1 MARMRR
7 SGALATSLLLAC
19 SGAAD
24 TRASATPTPVLTA
37 DPAAPTKPLAP
48 ATAQASPQGAPA
60 TAQASLQG
68 APATAQASPQGAP
81 ATTQASPQG
90 APATAQAKPQPDAAQ
105 ARPPAPALPAA
116 PASPLPVAPAP
127 DARGLRFTRA
137 CAAGD
142 TVTLAAVGDLLLHHE
157 LQIQAYAAPEG
168 FLAVWGEV
176 RDLLALAD
184 LSYANLEG
192 AVATGLNRKGEA
204 VTDPGRVFDRDVY
217 SSYPRFNYHA
227 SLLDD
232 LLRSSIDVVST
243 ANNHS
248 LDRESAGVDATIAA
262 LDRVGLA
269 HTGTRARGAAS
280 PWHAITHAN
289 GLRVAWLA
297 CTFSTNQI
305 PDPDGQVLGC
315 FKPAGALEREV
326 ATLAADPTI
335 DAVIVTPHWGVEY
348 TPTPALAQQ
357 KLARRL
363 AEAGATAV
371 IGSHPHVLQ
380 TWEVVRTRDS
390 REVPVIYSLGNFASH
405 QPELPRRSSM
415 ILYLGLTRPPG
426 AKAHVH
432 GVRYVP
438 LHVRQDGERYLVE
451 AIDRVGGPADSR
463 ALTVGVFGEAA
474 VLAPGAPLAT
484 RPACP

>member
-1 MARMRR
+1 MPG
-7 SGALATSLLLAC
+7 S
-19 SGAAD
+19 
-24 TRASATPTPVLTA
+24 
-37 DPAAPTKPLAP
+37 LAP
-48 ATAQASPQGAPA
+48 ASTPTTPTAPGS
-60 TAQASLQG
+60 
-68 APATAQASPQGAP
+68 
-81 ATTQASPQG
+81 
-90 APATAQAKPQPDAAQ
+90 
-105 ARPPAPALPAA
+105 PAPASTPQLT
-116 PASPLPVAPAP
+116 APAP
-127 DARGLRFTRA
+127 DAKGLQFTRA
-137 CAAGD
+137 CVPGD
-142 TVTLAAVGDLLLHHE
+142 LLTIAAVGDLLLHHE

-168 FLAVWGEV
+168 FLAIWGEV

-192 AVATGLNRKGEA
+192 TVATGLNRKGQA
-204 VTDPGRVFDRDVY
+204 VTDPGKVFDRDVY

-232 LLRSSIDVVST
+232 LIGSGVDVVST
-243 ANNHS
+243 ANNHA

-269 HTGTRARGAAS
+269 HTGTRTRGAAG
-280 PWHAITHAN
+280 PWHAVTTAK
-289 GLRVAWLA
+289 GLRIAWLA

-305 PDPDGQVLGC
+305 PDPDHQVLGC

-326 ATLAADPTI
+326 AALAADPTL
-335 DAVIVTPHWGVEY
+335 DAVIVTPHWGTEY
-348 TPTPALAQQ
+348 TPTPAPAQQ

-380 TWEVVRTRDS
+380 TWEVIRTRDS

-405 QPELPRRSSM
+405 QPDLPRRSSM

-438 LHVRQDGERYLVE
+438 LHVRQDGERYFVE

-474 VLAPGAPLAT
+474 VLSPGAPLAT

>member
-1 MARMRR
+1 MPSR
-7 SGALATSLLLAC
+7 SSAWRPAALAMSVLLAC

-24 TRASATPTPVLTA
+24 SRAPPSPALAPTIAPSPTSAARVDLAAPTSA
-37 DPAAPTKPLAP
+37 DPAAS
-48 ATAQASPQGAPA
+48 ATRTTPQ
-60 TAQASLQG
+60 
-68 APATAQASPQGAP
+68 
-81 ATTQASPQG
+81 
-90 APATAQAKPQPDAAQ
+90 
-105 ARPPAPALPAA
+105 PPAP
-116 PASPLPVAPAP
+116 PVAPMP
-127 DARGLRFTRA
+127 DAKGLRFARA
-137 CAAGD
+137 CAPGD
-142 TVTLAAVGDLLLHHE
+142 TLTIAAVGDLLLHHE

-176 RDLLALAD
+176 KDLLALAD
-184 LSYANLEG
+184 ISYANLEG
-192 AVATGLNRKGEA
+192 AVATGLNRKGEP
-204 VTDPGRVFDRDVY
+204 VTDPGRVFDRVVY

-232 LLRSSIDVVST
+232 LIRSGVDVVST
-243 ANNHS
+243 ANNHA
-248 LDRESAGVDATIAA
+248 LDRESTGVDATIAA

-269 HTGTRARGAAS
+269 HTGTRTRGATG
-280 PWHAITHAN
+280 PWHAVTRAG
-289 GLRVAWLA
+289 GLNVAWLA

-305 PDPDGQVLGC
+305 PDPDDQVLGC
-315 FKPAGALEREV
+315 YAPAGALEREV
-326 ATLAADPTI
+326 AALAADPAI
-335 DAVIVTPHWGVEY
+335 DAVIVTPHWGREY
-348 TPTPALAQQ
+348 SDEPDRAQR

-380 TWEVVRTRDS
+380 TWELLRTKDG
-390 REVPVIYSLGNFASH
+390 REVPVVYSLGNFASH

>member
-1 MARMRR
+1 MSPRPGSRR
-7 SGALATSLLLAC
+7 LGAVAASVLLAC
-19 SGAAD
+19 SGAGD
-24 TRASATPTPVLTA
+24 SRGPATPAPGH
-37 DPAAPTKPLAP
+37 AAGQP
-48 ATAQASPQGAPA
+48 ASPQGP
-60 TAQASLQG
+60 QDFAS
-68 APATAQASPQGAP
+68 TSPQ
-81 ATTQASPQG
+81 TTASAISQG
-90 APATAQAKPQPDAAQ
+90 SASGQSADS
-105 ARPPAPALPAA
+105 RPAPAPGQSADSRPA
-116 PASPLPVAPAP
+116 PAQSADSRPGATTDSPVLAAALPPAPAP
-127 DARGLRFTRA
+127 DALGLTFTRA
-137 CAAGD
+137 CVPGD
-142 TVTLAAVGDLLLHHE
+142 SVTISAVGDLLLHHE
-157 LQIQAYAAPEG
+157 LQIQAYAAPDG
-168 FLAVWGEV
+168 FLSVWGEV

-184 LSYANLEG
+184 ISYANLEG
-192 AVATGLNRKGEA
+192 AVATGLNRNGHA
-204 VTDPGRVFDRDVY
+204 VTDPGKVFDREVY

-232 LLRSSIDVVST
+232 LLRSGVDVVST
-243 ANNHS
+243 ANNHA
-248 LDRESAGVDATIAA
+248 LDREPAGVDATIAA

-269 HTGTRARGAAS
+269 HTGTRARGATG
-280 PWHAITHAN
+280 PWHTVTHAN
-289 GLRVAWLA
+289 GLHVAWLA

-305 PDPDGQVLGC
+305 PDPDHQVLGC

-326 ATLAADPTI
+326 AALAADPAI

-348 TPTPALAQQ
+348 TPKPAATQQ

-380 TWEVVRTRDS
+380 TWEVVRTKDS

-405 QPELPRRSSM
+405 QPGLPRRSSM

-438 LHVRQDGERYLVE
+438 LHVRRDGERYYVE

-474 VLAPGAPLAT
+474 VLTPGKPLAT

>member
-1 MARMRR
+1 M
-7 SGALATSLLLAC
+7 AC
-19 SGAAD
+19 SGA
-24 TRASATPTPVLTA
+24 
-37 DPAAPTKPLAP
+37 DP
-48 ATAQASPQGAPA
+48 
-60 TAQASLQG
+60 
-68 APATAQASPQGAP
+68 
-81 ATTQASPQG
+81 
-90 APATAQAKPQPDAAQ
+90 
-105 ARPPAPALPAA
+105 RA
-116 PASPLPVAPAP
+116 PASPVPAPPALAAPTPPAPPTLTAPPQPAPPAAIDPAAAAPQPAATTAPPPVAPPP
-127 DARGLRFTRA
+127 DAKGLHFARA

-142 TVTLAAVGDLLLHHE
+142 TLTIAAVGDLLLHHE
-157 LQIQAYAAPEG
+157 LQIQAYAAPDG
-168 FLAVWGEV
+168 FLAVWGGV
-176 RDLLALAD
+176 HDLLERAD

-192 AVATGLNRKGEA
+192 AVAAGLNRKGEP
-204 VTDPGRVFDRDVY
+204 VPDPGRVFDRHVY
-217 SSYPRFNYHA
+217 SAYPRFNYHP

-232 LLRSSIDVVST
+232 LIRSGVDVVST
-243 ANNHS
+243 ANNHA
-248 LDRESAGVDATIAA
+248 LDREPAGVDATITA

-269 HTGTRARGAAS
+269 HTGTRARGSQA
-280 PWHAITHAN
+280 PWFAVTRAR
-289 GLRVAWLA
+289 GLSVAWLA

-326 ATLAADPTI
+326 AALAADPAI
-335 DAVIVTPHWGVEY
+335 DAVIVTPHWGKEY
-348 TPTPALAQQ
+348 QDKPTRAQQ
-357 KLARRL
+357 QLARRL

-380 TWEVVRTRDS
+380 TWELVRAKDG
-390 REVPVIYSLGNFASH
+390 REVPVVYSLGNFASH

-438 LHVRQDGERYLVE
+438 LHVRQDGERFFVE

-463 ALTVGVFGEAA
+463 ALTVGAFGEAA
-474 VLAPGAPLAT
+474 VLAPDEPLAT

>member
-1 MARMRR
+1 MPSR
-7 SGALATSLLLAC
+7 SSAWRPAALAMSVLLAC

-24 TRASATPTPVLTA
+24 SRAPPSPALAPTIAPSPTSAARVDLAAPTSAARVDRAAPTSAARVDLAAPTSAARVDHAAPTSAARVDLAAPTSA
-37 DPAAPTKPLAP
+37 DPAAS
-48 ATAQASPQGAPA
+48 ATRTTPQ
-60 TAQASLQG
+60 
-68 APATAQASPQGAP
+68 
-81 ATTQASPQG
+81 
-90 APATAQAKPQPDAAQ
+90 
-105 ARPPAPALPAA
+105 PPAP
-116 PASPLPVAPAP
+116 PVAPTP
-127 DARGLRFTRA
+127 DAKGLRFARA
-137 CAAGD
+137 CAPGD
-142 TVTLAAVGDLLLHHE
+142 TLTIAAVGDLLLHHE

-176 RDLLALAD
+176 KDLLALAD
-184 LSYANLEG
+184 ISYANLEG
-192 AVATGLNRKGEA
+192 AVATGLNRKGEP
-204 VTDPGRVFDRDVY
+204 VTDPGRVFDRNVY

-232 LLRSSIDVVST
+232 LIRSGVDVVST
-243 ANNHS
+243 ANNHA

-269 HTGTRARGAAS
+269 HTGTRTRGATG
-280 PWHAITHAN
+280 PWHAVTRAR
-289 GLRVAWLA
+289 GLAVAWLA

-305 PDPDGQVLGC
+305 PDPDDQVLGC
-315 FKPAGALEREV
+315 YTPAGALEREV
-326 ATLAADPTI
+326 AALAADPAI
-335 DAVIVTPHWGVEY
+335 DAVIVTPHWGHEY
-348 TPTPALAQQ
+348 QPEPDRAQR

-380 TWEVVRTRDS
+380 TWELLRTKDG
-390 REVPVIYSLGNFASH
+390 REVPVVYSLGNFASH

>member
-1 MARMRR
+1 
-7 SGALATSLLLAC
+7 
-19 SGAAD
+19 
-24 TRASATPTPVLTA
+24 
-37 DPAAPTKPLAP
+37 
-48 ATAQASPQGAPA
+48 
-60 TAQASLQG
+60 
-68 APATAQASPQGAP
+68 
-81 ATTQASPQG
+81 
-90 APATAQAKPQPDAAQ
+90 
-105 ARPPAPALPAA
+105 
-116 PASPLPVAPAP
+116 
-127 DARGLRFTRA
+127 
-137 CAAGD
+137 
-142 TVTLAAVGDLLLHHE
+142 VTIAAVGDLLLHHE

-176 RDLLALAD
+176 QDLLALAD

-192 AVATGLNRKGEA
+192 AVAAGLNRKGEA
-204 VTDPGRVFDRDVY
+204 VTDPGRVFDGTVY

-232 LLRSSIDVVST
+232 LIRSGVDVVST
-243 ANNHS
+243 ANNHA
-248 LDRESAGVDATIAA
+248 LDREPAGVDATIAA
-262 LDRVGLA
+262 LDRAGLP
-269 HTGTRARGAAS
+269 HTGTRTRGTAA
-280 PWHAITHAN
+280 PWHALTRAR
-289 GLRVAWLA
+289 GLTIAWLA

-305 PDPDGQVLGC
+305 PDPDAQVLGC
-315 FKPAGALEREV
+315 FRPAGALEREV
-326 ATLAADPTI
+326 AALAADPTI
-335 DAVIVTPHWGVEY
+335 DAVIVTPHWGREY
-348 TPTPALAQQ
+348 TPEPDRAQR

-380 TWEVVRTRDS
+380 TWEVVRTQDS

-426 AKAHVH
+426 ARAHVH

-438 LHVRQDGERYLVE
+438 LHVRQDGERFLVE

>member
-1 MARMRR
+1 MARTMSARSSAR
-7 SGALATSLLLAC
+7 LPSGALTMCMLLAC

-24 TRASATPTPVLTA
+24 SRTPATPTPTIAA
-37 DPAAPTKPLAP
+37 DPAPPDPQPSKLVDPRAATLPAPTTAAASNAP
-48 ATAQASPQGAPA
+48 AI
-60 TAQASLQG
+60 
-68 APATAQASPQGAP
+68 
-81 ATTQASPQG
+81 
-90 APATAQAKPQPDAAQ
+90 
-105 ARPPAPALPAA
+105 
-116 PASPLPVAPAP
+116 PLPVAPTP
-127 DARGLRFTRA
+127 DARGLQFTRA
-137 CAAGD
+137 CVPGD
-142 TVTLAAVGDLLLHHE
+142 TATIAAVGDLLLHHE

-204 VTDPGRVFDRDVY
+204 VTDPGKVFDNKVY

-232 LLRSSIDVVST
+232 LLGSGIDVVST
-243 ANNHS
+243 ANNHA
-248 LDRESAGVDATIAA
+248 LDREPAGVDATIAA

-269 HTGTRARGAAS
+269 HTGTRARGAAT
-280 PWHAITHAN
+280 PWHTITAAN
-289 GLRVAWLA
+289 GLKVAWLA

-305 PDPDGQVLGC
+305 PDPDHQVLGC
-315 FKPAGALEREV
+315 FKPEGALEREV
-326 ATLAADPTI
+326 SILAADPAI

-348 TPTPALAQQ
+348 TPTPARPQQ
-357 KLARRL
+357 KLARKL

-380 TWEVVRTRDS
+380 TWEVIRTQDG
-390 REVPVIYSLGNFASH
+390 REVPVVYSLGNFASH
-405 QPELPRRSSM
+405 QPGLPRRSSM
-415 ILYLGLTRPPG
+415 ILYLGLTRPAG

-438 LHVRQDGERYLVE
+438 LHVRRDGERYFVE

>member
-1 MARMRR
+1 MARTMSTRPSAR
-7 SGALATSLLLAC
+7 LPSGALTMSMLLAC

-24 TRASATPTPVLTA
+24 SRAPASPTPALAPDPAPPIDPGAATGSQPTAEPAVLTGPRAA
-37 DPAAPTKPLAP
+37 DLAP
-48 ATAQASPQGAPA
+48 ATPTALAP
-60 TAQASLQG
+60 G
-68 APATAQASPQGAP
+68 
-81 ATTQASPQG
+81 
-90 APATAQAKPQPDAAQ
+90 
-105 ARPPAPALPAA
+105 
-116 PASPLPVAPAP
+116 SPLPIAPAP
-127 DARGLRFTRA
+127 DARGLHFTRA
-137 CAAGD
+137 CVPGD

-192 AVATGLNRKGEA
+192 AVAAGLNRKGEA
-204 VTDPGRVFDRDVY
+204 VTDPGKVFDREVY
-217 SSYPRFNYHA
+217 STYPRFNYHA

-232 LLRSSIDVVST
+232 LLGSGIDVVST
-243 ANNHS
+243 ANNHA
-248 LDRESAGVDATIAA
+248 LDREPAGVDATIAA

-269 HTGTRARGAAS
+269 HTGTRARGARA
-280 PWHAITHAN
+280 PWHTITAAN
-289 GLRVAWLA
+289 GLKVAWLA
-297 CTFSTNQI
+297 CTFSTNLI
-305 PDPDGQVLGC
+305 PDPDHQVLGC
-315 FKPAGALEREV
+315 FKPEGALEREV
-326 ATLAADPTI
+326 SALAADPAI
-335 DAVIVTPHWGVEY
+335 DAVIVTPHWGHEY
-348 TPTPALAQQ
+348 QPKPARAQQ

-380 TWEVVRTRDS
+380 TWEVIRTADS
-390 REVPVIYSLGNFASH
+390 REVPVIYSLGNFVSH

-415 ILYLGLTRPPG
+415 ILYLGLTRPLG

-438 LHVRQDGERYLVE
+438 LHVRQDGERYFVE
-451 AIDRVGGPADSR
+451 AIDRVGGPANSR